1 MEPRRGFTIIELAI
15 VMAIIAI
22 LLVVGFVSFR
32 SYQAN
37 ARDKERESDVAA
49 IQIYLESIY
58 AQEIRDHSGNIIKE
72 AGTYPAVVLP
82 RSDGVNSVNRTADEW
97 KIVFDGLS
105 VKSLY
110 APGQTGDLS
119 DGVKNLAPSGEY
131 SASGGS
137 AVDLSNCDSG
147 WCYYSVAT
155 AKNCPAREPAT
166 ASATSSG
173 VGCGDNLPNT
183 SAAITSS
190 MVCGRLLISAV
201 LRSCCHHTV
210 NMISGPLS
218 PTSNQPTAPCS
229 NSDQIPNK
237 NSEQLATPTNT
248 CQVLPKRTE
257 KRAFCARRLP

>member
-155 AKNCPAREPAT
+155 AKSDGYNDFYKYKYIPISSTNNNTICAKRPADDGSASSSQKSTQACRSYILVYKQEAT
-166 ASATSSG
+166 
-173 VGCGDNLPNT
+173 
-183 SAAITSS
+183 
-190 MVCGRLLISAV
+190 
-201 LRSCCHHTV
+201 
-210 NMISGPLS
+210 
-218 PTSNQPTAPCS
+218 
-229 NSDQIPNK
+229 NSVVVVESK
-237 NSEQLATPTNT
+237 H
-248 CQVLPKRTE
+248 K
-257 KRAFCARRLP
+257 